1 MMKRIGA
8 VTTVSK
14 ALLLSALVLLAVS
27 GGCRLFEPREPE
39 PPTQSSGNFVP
50 PTLPEIVISNLQ
62 NAIAEKNLE
71 NYMSCF
77 ADPTR
82 SSHVFSFNPAASFT
96 TLRSP
101 WAYSDERNHF
111 QELITQGLPAGF
123 SSLILRLKFSSISSD
138 SVIYSYDYTFTFETK
153 PENTFPSTASGNLQF
168 TLGLESNNW
177 WVIYY
182 WKDNDDPNTPGITW
196 SAFKGKFSRE

>member
-1 MMKRIGA
+1 MNTIGLSRTRA
-8 VTTVSK
+8 SK
-14 ALLLSALVLLAVS
+14 MLLSGALVFLVFS

-50 PTLPEIVISNLQ
+50 PTLPEIAIANLQ
-62 NAIAEKNLE
+62 NAIAEKSLE

-82 SSHVFSFNPAASFT
+82 SSRVFSFSPAASFT

-101 WAYSDERNHF
+101 WMYTDERSHF
-111 QELITQGLPAGF
+111 QELIAQGLPAGF
-123 SSLILRLKFSSISSD
+123 SGLILRPKFSSISSD
-138 SVIYSYDYTFTFETK
+138 SVIYSYDYTLTFQTK
-153 PENTFPSTASGNLQF
+153 PENNFPSTASGNLQF
-168 TLGLESNNW
+168 TLGRESSNW

-182 WKDNDDPNTPGITW
+182 WKDNDDPNNPGITW